1 LARILV
7 VDDEETDRRLQQA
20 ILERHGHATFVAAD
34 GEEALREYADK
45 GIEVVVTD
53 LQMPVVHGFELI
65 SVLRDFT
72 PRPAIIA
79 VSGTGSDQLEM
90 AHALGAHFTLLKPLD
105 PDKLVAAVNQVLAA
119 RARAARDGDS

>member
-1 LARILV
+1 MARILV